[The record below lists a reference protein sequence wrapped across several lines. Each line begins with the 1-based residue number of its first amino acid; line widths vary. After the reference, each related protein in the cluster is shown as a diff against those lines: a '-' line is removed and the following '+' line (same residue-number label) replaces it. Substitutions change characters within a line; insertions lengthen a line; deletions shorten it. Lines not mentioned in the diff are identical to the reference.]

1 MIKIESRPWVWEQ
14 MKTKKNINETQVL
27 TSLRT
32 SAMAVSDP
40 VMWNLRKRDL
50 QITYKNSGILVM
62 DVQLNKEKEIIH
74 HGWRY

>member
-1 MIKIESRPWVWEQ
+1 
-14 MKTKKNINETQVL
+14 
-27 TSLRT
+27 
-32 SAMAVSDP
+32 
-40 VMWNLRKRDL
+40 L